1 MNGNMT
7 DITADA
13 MAIQEK
19 DAFREQGW
27 LKLIA
32 PAKVNLHLG
41 IGARRAD
48 GYHDAVT
55 VMHAINLHDTVYA
68 RRLPP
73 DVGPGNAPVIRMV
86 ACGDVSVPDIAA
98 GGRLLGVDGLAVKQH
113 HKLR

>member
-48 GYHDAVT
+48 GYHDAAFLLKYQILSVLES
-55 VMHAINLHDTVYA
+55 VKAAVL
-68 RRLPP
+68 RL
-73 DVGPGNAPVIRMV
+73 
-86 ACGDVSVPDIAA
+86 
-98 GGRLLGVDGLAVKQH
+98 
-113 HKLR
+113 